1 MVSINAKSSFLIKLK
16 RIFTTIFLSFIIIC
30 YSNTITASAFY
41 CVNHGTSDWWNCAYN
56 FYENYVKP
64 NEVNNKA
71 KYDLTGN
78 DGSFFFGQTGTA
90 RTPGNTYYGIIG
102 FNFNVTYNGKKYS
115 AAIGKQS
122 INDIG
127 DEIVGTLKYSLWR
140 AYLYQLVPALQ
151 SHNPND
157 DFSFL
162 YDRSFDTTIY
172 FNAIVA
178 IYDGKGNP
186 SGTVDSYGRVT
197 NGTVYTGPSQLPSWI
212 SDKEKL
218 ELYNIEGF
226 MPKNSKP
233 QFTPAVYGTLI
244 EPNRPNWPTDLPTT
258 HYHKPGSN
266 EYWVNLKDK
275 FTVYVESSI
284 SKSNYGDQI
293 YPDYNYIMLR
303 GNGTD
308 NKIYSRVGTN
318 NGESHDGFA
327 NNFDEIDNSS
337 WVTNSD
343 SSNYLVSNFK
353 MRATKDNQYYEFGY
367 TAVKSSSYP
376 PWKQANQILRTDGK
390 VPEVTFNSSET
401 ENKWTRGD
409 VNLEISAYDIGSGLK
424 TTKHWL
430 QKDSNGLVSQGEKIS
445 KVDLNTSGIYDVVVE
460 AIDNVNNTTGKITKR
475 YLVDKTSPNGE
486 VTVEKITTTGF
497 DVIVKNISDAHSG
510 VNKVKLKSRTDESYS
525 DKMQEGSISQ
535 GKNSITFRVNTK
547 DYDNKCG
554 TYYLEAIITDKV
566 GNEKKIS
573 YTVNVPYPKPI
584 VSQIEI
590 SNYEYKDTDKNT
602 YWVKTND
609 NYTAK
614 VYGKTNPDNVRYKI
628 DSLHALIRKLGATDF
643 SKMRAFDAY
652 IPNYEPIDSK
662 YYDFSTGTN
671 TLNTSTDLGYESYSI
686 RKKDGYTYSYFDL
699 IMSAEEEITIN
710 PMVRIS
716 EPKLDSDWNSYSV
729 VVKSDGTAPT
739 GKVTYDY
746 NEDTFVLDMSVA
758 NIIEK
763 GSGVDKIW
771 AEYYPEYE
779 EERKVTQDLINTN
792 NVYKGKRNLFELFPD
807 SIEPIEVVIKS
818 IDKVGNE
825 GELFRQ
831 VFDPFKIEAT
841 ITRAW
846 EPYQSIFQ
854 EGELGVV
861 HVKLFGGI
869 DYVEIEFPE
878 ELNKLAEESEEY
890 SSLDTDKYLTPKKN
904 DSFDY
909 KFYVPIGAEH
919 KIYTVKVTGHKN
931 DKKKI
936 VYPKMEVRGN
946 ILN

>member
-1 MVSINAKSSFLIKLK
+1 MMKKITLMILIVVGMIYSSSYNVVLADQQYNYMYGYDWWLSNYDDWYPAYDNKTHWWTESPSVASTFPQTFAESLNSGYKISNNRGEWINAPKGFYISEKGWTKDLGISRYNSMFSGNNITYSNVTAYSHPKYSSHGTSYSISWDAHYRGGDDSGPWKDTWLNTYKGYYYHVYRQPRPHKGYAKPINAKYVNENSYWYKMGEVIGIETSYHDYEAFPIGSLNRRRWARLYNISGTRVASLGVNDNSISFKDQLDTNLFSNYSMK
-16 RIFTTIFLSFIIIC
+16 TTSYNTKGDIIDQWFITTKAEGTYKIGSLAWNALSF
-30 YSNTITASAFY
+30 S
-41 CVNHGTSDWWNCAYN
+41 VSDT
-56 FYENYVKP
+56 E
-64 NEVNNKA
+64 
-71 KYDLTGN
+71 
-78 DGSFFFGQTGTA
+78 
-90 RTPGNTYYGIIG
+90 
-102 FNFNVTYNGKKYS
+102 
-115 AAIGKQS
+115 
-122 INDIG
+122 
-127 DEIVGTLKYSLWR
+127 
-140 AYLYQLVPALQ
+140 
-151 SHNPND
+151 
-157 DFSFL
+157 
-162 YDRSFDTTIY
+162 
-172 FNAIVA
+172 
-178 IYDGKGNP
+178 
-186 SGTVDSYGRVT
+186 
-197 NGTVYTGPSQLPSWI
+197 
-212 SDKEKL
+212 SDKENYIIKVDGTKPTINGTTTYGWTKDDVTIKL
-218 ELYNIEGF
+218 SASDNSGGSGMNRIELYN
-226 MPKNSKP
+226 
-233 QFTPAVYGTLI
+233 
-244 EPNRPNWPTDLPTT
+244 
-258 HYHKPGSN
+258 
-266 EYWVNLKDK
+266 
-275 FTVYVESSI
+275 SSGI
-284 SKSNYGDQI
+284 KVANA
-293 YPDYNYIMLR
+293 
-303 GNGTD
+303 T
-308 NKIYSRVGTN
+308 GTN
-318 NGESHDGFA
+318 EL
-327 NNFDEIDNSS
+327 SS
-337 WVTNSD
+337 LVTQSGK
-343 SSNYLVSNFK
+343 L
-353 MRATKDNQYYEFGY
+353 TYE
-367 TAVKSSSYP
+367 
-376 PWKQANQILRTDGK
+376 GK
-390 VPEVTFNSSET
+390 
-401 ENKWTRGD
+401 
-409 VNLEISAYDIGSGLK
+409 AYDNVGNETKK
-424 TTKHWL
+424 T
-430 QKDSNGLVSQGEKIS
+430 I
-445 KVDLNTSGIYDVVVE
+445 
-460 AIDNVNNTTGKITKR
+460 NVNI
-475 YLVDKTSPNGE
+475 DKVAPLGE
-486 VTVEKITTTGF
+486 VTVENITTTGF
-497 DVIVKNISDAHSG
+497 DVVVKNISDAHSG

-525 DKMQEGSISQ
+525 DITQEKILSQ
-535 GKNSITFRVNTK
+535 GQNSITFKVNTK

-554 TYYLEAIITDKV
+554 TYYLDAIITDKV

-573 YTVNVPYPKPI
+573 RTVNVPYPKPI

-590 SNYEYKDTDKNT
+590 SNYEYKDTDKNI

-614 VYGKTNPDNVRYKI
+614 VYGKANPDNVRYKI

-643 SKMRAFDAY
+643 SKMRVFDSY

-671 TLNTSTDLGYESYSI
+671 TLNTSTDLGYESYTI

-699 IMSAEEEITIN
+699 IMSVEEEITIN

-739 GKVTYDY
+739 GKVAYDY
-746 NEDTFVLDMSVA
+746 NEDTFVLDMSVV

-763 GSGVDKIW
+763 GSGVNKIW

-807 SIEPIEVVIKS
+807 SIEPIEVVIKA

-841 ITRAW
+841 ITRDW

-919 KIYTVKVTGHKN
+919 KIYSVKVTGHKN

-936 VYPKMEVRGN
+936 VHPIMEVREN
-946 ILN
+946 ILNEVRTRIR